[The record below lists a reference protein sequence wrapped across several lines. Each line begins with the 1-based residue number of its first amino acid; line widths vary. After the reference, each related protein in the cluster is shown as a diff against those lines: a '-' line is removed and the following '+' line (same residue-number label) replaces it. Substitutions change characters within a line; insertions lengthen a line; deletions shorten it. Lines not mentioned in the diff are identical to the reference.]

1 MVEISFS
8 SEKDEQARERF
19 LQSEVFRFGREVEAE
34 ELLSGALS
42 TLSHEY
48 LPSSEIRL
56 RPRIAS
62 RKRWWPKIGFAE
74 AHQMYMEALNAFDG
88 MSRKTRRPEELA
100 DLSRGLM
107 VLVEA
112 ANVLAVSGW
121 DVNWRQNV
129 QWALRGSRFG
139 LSGYSLVERFENLPD
154 HITLSERLEVIGG
167 PIFYRQ
173 KRKAGKLGEFT
184 PTVFAGETEVAYGSA
199 LLSRGNGGRRYVGD
213 WTVDEKGASYRLL
226 SD

>member
-1 MVEISFS
+1 MIEISFS
-8 SEKDEQARERF
+8 SEKDEQERERF
-19 LQSEVFRFGREVEAE
+19 LQSEVFRFGREEEAE
-34 ELLSGALS
+34 QLLTGALS

-62 RKRWWPKIGFAE
+62 RKQWWPKTRFAE
-74 AHQMYMEALNAFDG
+74 AHQMYMDALNAFDG
-88 MSRKTRRPEELA
+88 MSRKTRRPEDLA

-112 ANVLAVSGW
+112 ANALAVSGW

-139 LSGYSLVERFENLPD
+139 LSSYSLVERNENLPD
-154 HITLSERLEVIGG
+154 HITLSERLEIIGG

-173 KRKAGKLGEFT
+173 KRKAGKLGKFT

-199 LLSRGNGGRRYVGD
+199 LLSRGTGGRRYVGD
-213 WTVDEKGASYRLL
+213 WTVDERGASYRLL